1 MDPHDNSQ
9 PQPTDVYLFGDP
21 ALRLFGGAEAATM
34 AVAQPA
40 DISDVS
46 AA

>member
-1 MDPHDNSQ
+1 MDLHDNSQ
-9 PQPTDVYLFGDP
+9 TQPTDVYLFGDP
-21 ALRLFGGAEAATM
+21 ALRLFGGAQMPTV

-40 DISDVS
+40 DVGDVS